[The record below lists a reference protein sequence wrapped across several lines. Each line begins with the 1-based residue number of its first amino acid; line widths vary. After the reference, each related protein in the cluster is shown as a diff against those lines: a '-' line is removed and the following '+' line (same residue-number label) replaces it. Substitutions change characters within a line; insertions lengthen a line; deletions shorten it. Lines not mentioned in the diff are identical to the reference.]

1 MALTPYR
8 DWLSR
13 NEVLVQ
19 CLEGLVEHASW
30 LLPDRFSSL
39 EGPVE
44 LFRSLSGAL
53 SVFNGHVLAK
63 STPGPGYFLLSMIG
77 QVLTSL
83 HIANPQWQHNN
94 NAQPGSSRLQCCD
107 KGPVI
112 V

>member
-1 MALTPYR
+1 MSKALYR
-8 DWLSR
+8 DWLRR

-53 SVFNGHVLAK
+53 SVFNSYMLANPAGFQGHFWL
-63 STPGPGYFLLSMIG
+63 SLLSQVCSAGVFGTG
-77 QVLTSL
+77 QRPIEDLQPKLPGL
-83 HIANPQWQHNN
+83 HRI
-94 NAQPGSSRLQCCD
+94 L
-107 KGPVI
+107 
-112 V
+112 